1 MPCYIPVRFVYN
13 GRTTSQYTVN
23 ATTPHIYYIAF
34 WVKALSTWV
43 KGTPREW
50 HKTFKMISLLFKYNF
65 INMKCYL
72 WLAVSDTTYCLSP
85 RELRR
90 ALGDG
95 SRPLNLLNTS
105 PGWQPPPRARN
116 VERNLKTK
124 ETITF
129 WHKYVTLVTVKL

>member
-1 MPCYIPVRFVYN
+1 M
-13 GRTTSQYTVN
+13 
-23 ATTPHIYYIAF
+23 
-34 WVKALSTWV
+34 
-43 KGTPREW
+43 
-50 HKTFKMISLLFKYNF
+50 FKMPSLLLKCNF

-72 WLAVSDTTYCLSP
+72 MLGVSDTPYCVSP

-90 ALGDG
+90 ALGEG

-124 ETITF
+124 RND
-129 WHKYVTLVTVKL
+129 HHVTAVTVKL

>member
-1 MPCYIPVRFVYN
+1 M
-13 GRTTSQYTVN
+13 
-23 ATTPHIYYIAF
+23 
-34 WVKALSTWV
+34 
-43 KGTPREW
+43 
-50 HKTFKMISLLFKYNF
+50 FKMPSLPFKYNF
-65 INMKCYL
+65 INTKCYL
-72 WLAVSDTTYCLSP
+72 LLGESDTPYCLRP

-129 WHKYVTLVTVKL
+129 